1 MRIVSLT
8 LQGFKSFGDRAT
20 IEFAPGVTG
29 IIGPNGS
36 GKSNVIDALRWTT
49 GGGRARE
56 FRAEDKTDLIFHGA
70 SGKRSVGLAEVEI
83 ELHDG
88 VNSLKLYRSLDRDGV
103 TRLRLNGRNARFL
116 DVEEALA
123 GSGLGRSGLA
133 VIGQGEVS
141 QVLMADPARL
151 LEYVAEAAGAAR
163 LSTRRDQT
171 QDRLDTAGSHLD
183 RLQDVLTELEARATA
198 LQTEAHDAQR
208 HAALTTEGLRLRF
221 TAAVA
226 RQASLLSDITALER
240 TRGELEGRLAEG
252 RLELAEARST
262 LDKARTD
269 RELSQERLRAAASE
283 LEVRRGDVRVA
294 QERSQQLA
302 ARRLAL
308 TQQLQALENE
318 RERLSGSKAPAAPD
332 RSLAEARAAVADL
345 EERAVAATAALGT
358 ARQNAEASTAELEE
372 QRRRRSA
379 HEQAVAAYRS
389 RVASLEEQQAALSA
403 RLAGLSAGSTDDP
416 RESLTVLET
425 KAEVANRA
433 RSAGSVALEHARQ
446 ELEKVHRVQAVA
458 AAEAMSSRRAVE
470 RQRAAFESR
479 RGYAQGPR
487 NALASGVAG
496 VIGSVADL
504 VRVPAQYQQAVAG
517 ALGRRAEYVVVDTAA
532 SAEKVL
538 AKVKEAGG
546 FVTVLPLDL
555 LRTGGQSVP
564 AEVMSLPGVIA
575 PATAIV
581 EVEPRFTKVI
591 DMLLG
596 STVVV
601 RDMAAAAAIARQ
613 PGSRPRMVTLEGDLL
628 ETSGAMS
635 GGKRSQQSTVLG
647 AAAELEDAE
656 VAAAEAQDQA
666 AVALAAL
673 EVAQQGVRDA
683 QAAARAAAELTE
695 LATVALAGA
704 RERTNVDERVRTDL
718 EARLAEVVAERGG
731 LVAPSARVGS
741 DSGSVDGDG
750 DVKGDV
756 EGAAFERAQHASRAA
771 QEALDTARQADA
783 SAHGRATTA
792 THELAL
798 LEERWSAHRA
808 GLLRHEQARARL
820 VDLDGELLAIQER
833 ATALVA
839 EVAVAEERLAATRA
853 ALPTGLDTE
862 EAAAEVARVNVVRR
876 EADVMARS
884 EAQAQLA
891 MEIEESKVQAARRET
906 ALELADEELRGFPEG
921 IVRLEI
927 SERAARSR
935 LREVTE
941 ALEGIGPVNHRAAG
955 ELGEVTSRKDTLEV
969 EAVQATL
976 AVAELQAALE
986 RIDKETNVRLGT
998 ALQRLQASFG
1008 RHVQHL
1014 FGADGRGSI
1023 EVEVEGQRP
1032 VGVRIRLQPPGK
1044 QTQSLHLL
1052 SVGER
1057 TMGALAFLFALM
1069 ADDEG
1074 GGLPVAVLDEVDAP
1088 LDESNIRRFCTF
1100 VSRLAKHGTQF
1111 VMITHQKATF
1121 EVAETLWGITTERGV
1136 SRVFSVKRDD
1146 SEPAVAVAIAGP
1158 DPAPSTT
1165 ADFSSS
1171 PSD

>member
-20 IEFAPGVTG
+20 LEFAPGVTG

-70 SGKRSVGLAEVEI
+70 TGKRSVGLAEVEI

-88 VNSLKLYRSLDRDGV
+88 VSSLKLYRSLDRDGV

-183 RLQDVLTELEARATA
+183 RLQDELTELEVRANA
-198 LQTEAHDAQR
+198 LTTEAHDAQR
-208 HAALTTEGLRLRF
+208 HEALTSE
-221 TAAVA
+221 
-226 RQASLLSDITALER
+226 ITALER
-240 TRGELEGRLAEG
+240 SGGDVEARLAEG
-252 RLELAEARST
+252 GLALGEARSG

-269 RELSQERLRAAASE
+269 RELSQERLRVAASE

-294 QERSQQLA
+294 QERHQQLA
-302 ARRLAL
+302 ARRVAL
-308 TQQLQALENE
+308 VQQQHALENE
-318 RERLSGSKAPAAPD
+318 RQRLAGSKAPIAPD
-332 RSLAEARAAVADL
+332 RSLDEARTTVAGL
-345 EERAVAATAALGT
+345 EGDAATRRAELDAA
-358 ARQNAEASTAELEE
+358 RASADAATAELEE
-372 QRRRRSA
+372 QRRQRTA
-379 HEQAVAAYRS
+379 HDMAVAAYRS
-389 RVASLEEQQAALSA
+389 RGAALEEQQASLAA
-403 RLAGLSAGSTDDP
+403 RLAELAAGSTDDP
-416 RESLTVLET
+416 QPPLSELEAMSET
-425 KAEVANRA
+425 ATRA
-433 RSAGSVALEHARQ
+433 RTAASIALEHARQ
-446 ELEKVHRVQAVA
+446 ELEKVHRVQAMA

-496 VIGSVADL
+496 VIGSVAAL
-504 VRVPAQYQQAVAG
+504 VRVPAQYQQAIAG
-517 ALGRRAEYVVVDTAA
+517 ALGRRAEYVVVDTAET
-532 SAEKVL
+532 AEKVL
-538 AKVKEAGG
+538 AAVKETGG
-546 FVTVLPLDL
+546 FATVLPLDL
-555 LRTGGQSVP
+555 LRPSGHSLP
-564 AEVMSLPGVIA
+564 AGVTALPGVVA
-575 PATAIV
+575 AATDVV
-581 EVEPRFTKVI
+581 EAEPRFATVI
-591 DMLLG
+591 EMLLG
-596 STVVV
+596 GTVVV
-601 RDMAAAAAIARQ
+601 ETMAAASTIARRQ
-613 PGSRPRMVTLEGDLL
+613 GARPRMVTLDGDLL

-635 GGKRSQQSTVLG
+635 GGRRSQQSAVLG
-647 AAAELEDAE
+647 AAADLEDAE
-656 VAAAEAQDQA
+656 AAAADAQDHA
-666 AVALAAL
+666 AGALADL
-673 EVAQQGVRDA
+673 EVVQQRVRDA
-683 QAAARAAAELTE
+683 QAASRAAAEQAE
-695 LATVALAGA
+695 LATASLARA
-704 RERTNVDERVRTDL
+704 RERANVDLRVRTDL
-718 EARLAEVVAERGG
+718 ETRLAEVATERAALAPPSEPTGTDAASADG
-731 LVAPSARVGS
+731 L
-741 DSGSVDGDG
+741 
-750 DVKGDV
+750 
-756 EGAAFERAQHASRAA
+756 ERAQVHYTAA
-771 QEALDTARQADA
+771 HQRLEAARNADA
-783 SAHGRATTA
+783 SAHGAVTA
-792 THELAL
+792 ARHELAL
-798 LEERWSAHRA
+798 LEERWLAHRA
-808 GLLRHEQARARL
+808 GTLRHEQARARL
-820 VDLDGELLAIQER
+820 GELDLELQAIQER
-833 ATALVA
+833 SASLLS
-839 EVAVAEERLAATRA
+839 EVAVAEERLAAATV

-862 EAAAEVARVNVVRR
+862 EAASEAARVAVVRR
-876 EADVMARS
+876 EADVTART

-891 MEIEESKVQAARRET
+891 MEIEENKVQSARRES
-906 ALELADEELRGFPEG
+906 ALELADEDLRGFPGG
-921 IVRLEI
+921 IVRLDM

-935 LREVTE
+935 LKEVTE

-955 ELGEVTSRKDTLEV
+955 ELVEVTSRKDSLEV

-986 RIDKETNVRLGT
+986 RIDKETNVRLNA
-998 ALQRLQASFG
+998 ALRRLQASFG

-1014 FGADGRGSI
+1014 FGTDGRGSI

-1121 EVAETLWGITTERGV
+1121 EVAETLWGVTTERGV
-1136 SRVFSVKRDD
+1136 SRVFSVKRED
-1146 SEPAVAVAIAGP
+1146 SEPGVGAEGRDIASVAPSDFA
-1158 DPAPSTT
+1158 PAPS
-1165 ADFSSS
+1165 D
-1171 PSD
+1171 

>member
-1 MRIVSLT
+1 VRIVSLT

-70 SGKRSVGLAEVEI
+70 TGKRSVGLAEVEI

-141 QVLMADPARL
+141 EVLMADPARL

-183 RLQDVLTELEARATA
+183 RLQDLLTELEARTAA

-208 HAALTTEGLRLRF
+208 HAALTTEGLRLGF

-226 RQASLLSDITALER
+226 RQASLLSDISALER
-240 TRGELEGRLAEG
+240 SRGALEGRLAEG
-252 RLELAEARST
+252 RLELAEARSS
-262 LDKARTD
+262 LDQARTE

-302 ARRLAL
+302 ARRMALEQQQLAL
-308 TQQLQALENE
+308 KNE
-318 RERLSGSKAPAAPD
+318 RERLAGSQAPEAPD
-332 RSLAEARAAVADL
+332 RSLAEARASVAEL
-345 EERAVAATAALGT
+345 EERAVAASTALAA
-358 ARQNAEASTAELEE
+358 ARNDAEAAGAELEE
-372 QRRRRSA
+372 QRSRRNA
-379 HEQAVAAYRS
+379 HDQAVAAYQS
-389 RVASLEEQQAALSA
+389 RVASLAEQQAGLTA
-403 RLAGLSAGSTDDP
+403 RLAELDSAAANDLQA
-416 RESLTVLET
+416 SLAALET
-425 KAEVANRA
+425 QAELATGA
-433 RSAGSVALEHARQ
+433 RTAASVALEHARQ
-446 ELEKVHRVQAVA
+446 ALEKVHRVQAMA
-458 AAEAMSSRRAVE
+458 AAEAMASQRAVE
-470 RQRAAFESR
+470 RQRAAFEAR

-504 VRVPAQYQQAVAG
+504 VRVPPQYQQAIAG
-517 ALGRRAEYVVVDTAA
+517 ALGRRAEYVVVDTAE
-532 SAEKVL
+532 SAAKVL
-538 AKVKEAGG
+538 AQVKETGG
-546 FVTVLPLDL
+546 FVTILPLDL
-555 LRTGGQSVP
+555 LRPGGQSLP
-564 AEVMSLPGVIA
+564 AGVASLPGVIA
-575 PATAIV
+575 AATAVV
-581 EVEPRFTKVI
+581 EVEPRYAKVLA
-591 DMLLG
+591 MLLG
-596 STVVV
+596 GTVVV
-601 RDMAAAAAIARQ
+601 QDMAAAAAIARQ
-613 PGSRPRMVTLEGDLL
+613 PGAWPRMVTLEGDLV
-628 ETSGAMS
+628 ETSGAIS
-635 GGKRSQQSTVLG
+635 GGKRSQQSAVLG

-656 VAAAEAQDQA
+656 AAAAEAQDQA
-666 AVALAAL
+666 AVAHASL
-673 EVAQQGVRDA
+673 EVARQRVRHA
-683 QAAARAAAELTE
+683 QAVATAAGEQAELT
-695 LATVALAGA
+695 AAALARA
-704 RERTNVDERVRTDL
+704 RERTNVDQRVRADL
-718 EARLAEVVAERGG
+718 ETRLAEVVAERAA
-731 LVAPSARVGS
+731 LVAPGDPAATDRG
-741 DSGSVDGDG
+741 GADGD
-750 DVKGDV
+750 
-756 EGAAFERAQHASRAA
+756 AFERAQRVSRAA
-771 QEALDTARQADA
+771 LEALDGARQADA
-783 SAHGRATTA
+783 DAAGRATA
-792 THELAL
+792 AKHELAL
-798 LEERWSAHRA
+798 LEERWAAHSA
-808 GLLRHEQARARL
+808 GILRHELARARL
-820 VDLDGELLAIQER
+820 GELADELRVIQER
-833 ATALVA
+833 ATALTA
-839 EVAVAEERLAATRA
+839 DVAVAEERLAAARA
-853 ALPTGLDTE
+853 ALPTGLATE
-862 EAAAEVARVNVVRR
+862 EAAAEAARVKVVRR
-876 EADVMARS
+876 EADVTARS
-884 EAQAQLA
+884 EAQARLA

-906 ALELADEELRGFPEG
+906 ALELADEELRGFPGG
-921 IVRLEI
+921 IVRLDM
-927 SERAARSR
+927 SERAARAR

-955 ELGEVTSRKDTLEV
+955 ELAEVTTRKDTLEV
-969 EAVQATL
+969 EAIQATL

-986 RIDKETNVRLGT
+986 RIDKETNVRLNA

-1069 ADDEG
+1069 ADDVG

-1100 VSRLAKHGTQF
+1100 VSRLANHGTQF
-1111 VMITHQKATF
+1111 VIITHQKATF
-1121 EVAETLWGITTERGV
+1121 EVAETLWGVTTERGV
-1136 SRVFSVKRDD
+1136 SRVFSVKRDAGESD
-1146 SEPAVAVAIAGP
+1146 RGAAVDGRESAPAFTSV
-1158 DPAPSTT
+1158 
-1165 ADFSSS
+1165 